1 MNEDQGSIL
10 FCRVSFLLT
19 TGRSL
24 LKKEK
29 KKKSGS
35 NDILKISEFLI
46 MDLEIFNL
54 LF

>member
-29 KKKSGS
+29 KSDS